1 MAHLEAV
8 IDDFDTDVVG
18 VMVDLSEFGLG
29 IITLSDS
36 GSNGDE
42 VIQDSVWTARINH
55 DGLEFGNLSVPIKMD
70 DIWTDVQ
77 TTAYVEISNAAP
89 RITSRVYSPDFAYR
103 GNLFLQA
110 SRWKMDMGGIGSNRF
125 TSAGGDLTPLT
136 LDSNTNRWVGQFI
149 LPESLAPDCVRFQFR

>member
-1 MAHLEAV
+1 MQSLRFREGVLFTEGGMAHLEAV

-36 GSNGDE
+36 GLNGDE

-103 GNLFLQA
+103 GEFISA
-110 SRWKMDMGGIGSNRF
+110 SLKVEDGHGVESVVIDLL
-125 TSAGGDLTPLT
+125 SAGGDLTPLT
-136 LDSNTNRWVGQFI
+136 LDSNSNR
-149 LPESLAPDCVRFQFR
+149 